1 MKTYKYIITG
11 LYAAALAFGF
21 ASCSDDETYDVV
33 GNPDNLVYFGAGNDN
48 TKSIDVIKTPSG
60 ALEDMDVKLPVKILR
75 QTTSDVSVTV
85 SPDASLVA
93 DYNEAH
99 ETEYEAMPT
108 DILSGGKLTVT
119 IKQGE
124 MIAADSATIHIERS
138 ALSQLD
144 DATYLLPVR
153 ISEAG
158 SPISGQR
165 GTAYIIAAVQ
175 TKYIAD
181 NVGPDDID
189 GSLVTDCGSWTAT
202 YDNGTAINAAEL
214 FDSDLT
220 NGPQLRS
227 DGNDGKSQTI
237 IVDFKSNRQITGLRL
252 SRWAY
257 YYSWWDWWYTYD
269 FSEVTVSVS
278 TDGNEWTSL
287 GSASSSQMY
296 NDEKGYQYVSLYEAV
311 SARYLKLCIL
321 SGSSSVSSLAELGVY
336 AK

>member
-1 MKTYKYIITG
+1 MKTYKYIMAS
-11 LYAAALAFGF
+11 LSVAMLAFGF

-48 TKSIDVIKTPSG
+48 TKSVDVIKTPSG
-60 ALEDMDVKLPVKILR
+60 AIEDVNVKLPVKILR
-75 QTTSDVSVTV
+75 QATSDVSVTV

-93 DYNEAH
+93 DYNEEH
-99 ETEYEAMPT
+99 ETEYEAMPV
-108 DILSGGKLTVT
+108 DIISGGKLTVT

-124 MIAADSATIHIERS
+124 TIAADSATIHIEKS
-138 ALSQLD
+138 TLSQLA

-158 SPISGQR
+158 SAISGQR
-165 GTAYIIAAVQ
+165 GTAYIIATVQ

-181 NVGPDDID
+181 NVDPDNIE
-189 GSLVTDCGSWTAT
+189 GSLITDYSSWTAT
-202 YDNGTAINAAEL
+202 YDNGTAINASEL

-227 DGNDGKSQTI
+227 DGSDGKSQTI
-237 IVDFKSNRQITGLRL
+237 IVDMKSNKQITGMRL

-287 GSASSSQMY
+287 GSASSDQMY
-296 NDEKGYQYVSLYEAV
+296 NDGQGYQYVSLYEAV
-311 SARYLKLCIL
+311 SARYLKLYIL